1 MIRRF
6 LGAAA
11 MAATVAVAT
20 PAVAHHAMQAE
31 FDQNNVV
38 VISGT
43 LKKVNWVNPHVN
55 FLIDVPNPDGT
66 STTWT
71 LVHAGP
77 NQMRA
82 AGLSDRDF
90 FKVGEKYTASLA
102 LARNGSPRGYVF
114 TIKTPDEKFIYLTF
128 GNVGSDPLN
137 KDGKGGLGN
146 GHPVAFQN

>member
-1 MIRRF
+1 MPTSSASSSAIYYYGWF
-6 LGAAA
+6 
-11 MAATVAVAT
+11 
-20 PAVAHHAMQAE
+20 
-31 FDQNNVV
+31 
-38 VISGT
+38 
-43 LKKVNWVNPHVN
+43 
-55 FLIDVPNPDGT
+55 DVPNPDGT

-137 KDGKGGLGN
+137 KDGKGGLRDLHTLFWIAKNALIRTGCR
-146 GHPVAFQN
+146 HQAPIPRQNHWSALETIAVS

>member
-1 MIRRF
+1 MSSRIC
-6 LGAAA
+6 GAIALVA
-11 MAATVAVAT
+11 MLALSAPV
-20 PAVAHHAMQAE
+20 VAHHAMQAE

-38 VISGT
+38 VITGV
-43 LKKVNWVNPHVN
+43 LKKINWVNPHVN
-55 FLIDVPNPDGT
+55 FLVDVKEPDGAT
-66 STTWT
+66 TTWT

-90 FKVGEKYTASLA
+90 WQLGKNYTASLA

-128 GNVGSDPLN
+128 GNVGVDPLN

-146 GHPVAFQN
+146 GRPTKFQ

>member
-1 MIRRF
+1 MSSRICGVIA
-6 LGAAA
+6 LVA
-11 MAATVAVAT
+11 MLALSAPV
-20 PAVAHHAMQAE
+20 VAHHAMQAE

-38 VISGT
+38 VITGV
-43 LKKVNWVNPHVN
+43 LKKINWVNPHVN
-55 FLIDVPNPDGT
+55 FLVDVKEPDGAT
-66 STTWT
+66 TTWT

-90 FKVGEKYTASLA
+90 WQLGKTYTASLA

-128 GNVGSDPLN
+128 GNVGVDPLN

-146 GHPVAFQN
+146 GRPTKFQ